1 MNILRSKSR
10 WPLTILITL
19 WTVWSAHSQTEA
31 DSLKPVT
38 FPKYRIERLVHLVLV
53 GQEASKALAQ
63 AITETN
69 LAMRAQAKAQEG
81 LALKEEEFKTMV
93 LDRNEWRGRYETQV
107 LTTKEVE
114 RVRNKWRWG
123 MIGAV
128 TLIVFEGYLL
138 VTK

>member
-1 MNILRSKSR
+1 MAQVGLAAK
-10 WPLTILITL
+10 
-19 WTVWSAHSQTEA
+19 EA
-31 DSLKPVT
+31 LNQYINEV
-38 FPKYRIERLVHLVLV
+38 
-53 GQEASKALAQ
+53 
-63 AITETN
+63 N

-114 RVRNKWRWG
+114 RVRNKWKWG

>member
-1 MNILRSKSR
+1 MLPSIAWSLPS
-10 WPLTILITL
+10 PIDTL
-19 WTVWSAHSQTEA
+19 KV

-38 FPKYRIERLVHLVLV
+38 YPKYRIEKLVHMAQV
-53 GQEASKALAQ
+53 GLAAKEALNQ
-63 AITETN
+63 YINEVN

-114 RVRNKWRWG
+114 RVRNKWKWG